1 MHVRFINGGY
11 NHTWP
16 SRAVTHYPDGYEGTV
31 KREVAEAAIAAG
43 RAEKTK
49 RSAGESSDVAE
60 AAETQ

>member
-16 SRAVTHYPDGYEGTV
+16 SRAVTHYPDGHEGPV

-43 RAEKTK
+43 RAEEITPSKG
-49 RSAGESSDVAE
+49 AASDVAD
-60 AAETQ
+60 AVETQ

>member
-16 SRAVTHYPDGYEGTV
+16 SRAVTNYPEGYEGVV
-31 KREVAEAAIAAG
+31 KREVAEAAIAEG
-43 RAEKTK
+43 RAEETK
-49 RSAGESSDVAE
+49 RAKGESSDVAD